1 MMELME
7 RFGNG
12 SGEDDGLK
20 VRGFIRAVAIDRRTG
35 EVLAERETR
44 NQVTNGG
51 LQLIAKQITLDM
63 TPVTGDA
70 IDFAD
75 VGTSATGFASTDV
88 YSKSQLASRVTNGGA
103 AAANERI
110 AVSGTTSA
118 IASSGITCQ
127 YTWSYDTNQAI
138 NGGTAVLNE
147 VGLFNRSV
155 TTAGTMMARA
165 TFGDISKNSDVQVS
179 FTYQLRF
186 TA

>member
-1 MMELME
+1 MMELVE
-7 RFGNG
+7 RFGDAG
-12 SGEDDGLK
+12 VDEGFK
-20 VRGFIRAVAIDRRTG
+20 VRGFVRAVAIDVKTG
-35 EVLAERETR
+35 AVLAERETR

-51 LQLIAKQITLDM
+51 LNLIAKQITLDM

-75 VGTSATGFASTDV
+75 VGTSASGFASIDV

-118 IASSGITCQ
+118 INSSGITCQ
-127 YTWSYDTNQAI
+127 YTWSYDTNQA
-138 NGGTAVLNE
+138 NNAGTATLNE

-155 TTAGTMMARA
+155 TTAGTMAARA
-165 TFGDISKNSDVQVS
+165 TFGDITKNTDVQVS

-186 TA
+186 SA

>member
-1 MMELME
+1 MMELVE
-7 RFGNG
+7 KFGDAG
-12 SGEDDGLK
+12 IDEGFK
-20 VRGFIRAVAIDRRTG
+20 VRGFVRAVAINVKTG

-44 NQVTNGG
+44 NQVTNDG
-51 LQLIAKQITLDM
+51 LRLIAKQITNDM
-63 TPVTGDA
+63 GPSATEG
-70 IDFAD
+70 IEFAD
-75 VGTSATGFASTDV
+75 VGTFATGFASTDV

-118 IASSGITCQ
+118 INSSGITCQ

-138 NGGTAVLNE
+138 NGGTATLNE

-155 TTAGTMMARA
+155 TNAGTMAARA
-165 TFGDISKNSDVQVS
+165 TFGDITKNTDVQVS

-186 TA
+186 SA